1 MIIKILTLFP
11 EAFSGINHS
20 IIGRA
25 MSRGLLRVEIVNI
38 RDYSLDRHH
47 RADDDPFGGG
57 AGMVMTAQPVISS
70 VRACVDGLPDGGLR
84 IAMSPRGSVFCQR
97 KAEEL
102 ARLPWIMLVCGHY
115 EGIDQ
120 RAIDLVIDEELSI
133 GDYVLTGGE
142 PAAMVVLDAV
152 ARLLP
157 GVLGNSESAEHESF
171 GASGLLEYPQYT
183 HPRVVEGLEVPEVLL
198 SGDHAKIAAWRHAAS
213 LEVTRRNRPDIYA
226 GYCIGTTN

>member
-11 EAFSGINHS
+11 EAFASINHS

-25 MSRGLLRVEIVNI
+25 IASRLLSVEVINI
-38 RDYSLDRHH
+38 RDYSTDKHR
-47 RADDDPFGGG
+47 RADDDPYGGG
-57 AGMVMTAQPVISS
+57 AGMVMTAQPIISC
-70 VRACVDGLPDGGLR
+70 VRANADGLPEGGR
-84 IAMSPRGSVFCQR
+84 RVCMSPRGSVFNQR

-102 ARLPWIMLVCGHY
+102 AGLPWIMLICGHY

-120 RAIDLVIDEELSI
+120 RAIDLVVDEELSI

-142 PAAMVVLDAV
+142 PAVLVVMDAV

-157 GVLGNSESAEHESF
+157 GVLGNAESASDESF

-183 HPRVVEGLEVPEVLL
+183 HPRVVMGLAVPDVLL
-198 SGDHAKIAAWRHAAS
+198 SGDHAKINAWRREQA
-213 LEVTRRNRPDIYA
+213 LRITRRNRPDLL
-226 GYCIGTTN
+226 

>member
-11 EAFSGINHS
+11 EAFANIKHS

-25 MSRGLLRVEIVNI
+25 VANGLLQIDVINI
-38 RDYSLDRHH
+38 RDYSTDKHR

-57 AGMVMTAQPVISS
+57 AGMVMTAQPIVDC
-70 VRACVDGLPDGGLR
+70 VRACMNGLPDGGLR
-84 IAMSPRGSVFCQR
+84 LSMSPRGSVFSQR

-102 ARLPWIMLVCGHY
+102 ANLPWIMLVCGHY

-152 ARLLP
+152 ARLVP
-157 GVLGNSESAEHESF
+157 GVLGNNESTVDESF
-171 GASGLLEYPQYT
+171 SAGASGLLEYPQYT

-198 SGDHAKIAAWRHAAS
+198 SGDHAKIAAWRRLQS
-213 LEVTRRNRPDIYA
+213 IEVTKRNRPDLYDT
-226 GYCIGTTN
+226 YLKNK